1 MSDDNACL
9 NAELVKIMLIWLLI
23 MVLMMMMVMLLIMV
37 THTSD
42 NQKYRVNTSKS

>member
-1 MSDDNACL
+1 MSDDNECL
-9 NAELVKIMLIWLLI
+9 DAELMQIMIIWLLI

-42 NQKYRVNTSKS
+42 NQT